1 MRILRPNVPEG
12 ADVLEI
18 GPGAGRWTAELQGRA
33 RQLIGIDISEEAIRL
48 CRERFGGMPNV
59 DFRLGNGSDLAGV
72 ASGSIDAVWSFDVFV
87 HVNRAEFKAYAAE
100 IARVLRQGG
109 KGVI

>member
-1 MRILRPNVPEG
+1 M
-12 ADVLEI
+12 
-18 GPGAGRWTAELQGRA
+18 
-33 RQLIGIDISEEAIRL
+33 
-48 CRERFGGMPNV
+48 

-109 KGVI
+109 EGRDLAWRDWRGNRWMAKRRQRCRCPHHSRGGGAGGP